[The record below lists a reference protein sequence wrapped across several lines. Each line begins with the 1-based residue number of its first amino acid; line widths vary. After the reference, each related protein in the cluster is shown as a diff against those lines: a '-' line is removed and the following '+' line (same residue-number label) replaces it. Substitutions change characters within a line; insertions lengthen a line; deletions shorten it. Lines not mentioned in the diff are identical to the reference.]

1 MTNRPMPPSR
11 SIAPSLPGCGPHPD
25 RPMPGLPAPRTDG
38 AAVRRSTA
46 FRPVA
51 VLAAAVVIAGAGL
64 VGAVQPAVASQE
76 AVPVALPGALPGA
89 GPQAA
94 PDAAVSVIDLDWVD
108 ASRQREVPA
117 RLYLPAGGPLA
128 AAGRPLPLVVFS
140 HGLGGSRFGYSH
152 LGRHWAAQG
161 FASLHLQHPGSD
173 RAVWSARVWELAQNL
188 RAAASE
194 ANAVARAQDV
204 SFGIS
209 ALLADPVL
217 GGRIDAAR
225 IAVAGHSYGANTA
238 LLVAGASVS
247 REVDGRERRI
257 DYRDPRVK
265 AAVLLS
271 VPPFYGEGDP
281 REILRSVRIPTL
293 HLTGTEDTINI
304 PGYRSEPQDRIR
316 IFDALPR
323 GPDAGTHA
331 LAVFAGGTHSIF
343 TDRTDRAGPTLNRT
357 VKAATRDL
365 TTAFLRATLDGAPF
379 DAVTRWLD
387 TGGSLLAQRAVQP
400 GRDRV
405 IDDVRP

>member
-1 MTNRPMPPSR
+1 MMNRLPPP
-11 SIAPSLPGCGPHPD
+11 IVPISLP
-25 RPMPGLPAPRTDG
+25 RVALA
-38 AAVRRSTA
+38 
-46 FRPVA
+46 A
-51 VLAAAVVIAGAGL
+51 VLAAAVLAA
-64 VGAVQPAVASQE
+64 PALASHQ
-76 AVPVALPGALPGA
+76 PVAAV
-89 GPQAA
+89 A
-94 PDAAVSVIDLDWVD
+94 PDAALPASPPASDPDAAVAVIDLDWIDGV
-108 ASRQREVPA
+108 RQREVPA
-117 RLYLPAGGPLA
+117 RLYLPHRPGADA
-128 AAGRPLPLVVFS
+128 VARPLPLVVFS

-152 LGRHWAAQG
+152 LGRHWASQG
-161 FASLHLQHPGSD
+161 FASLHLQHKGSD

-209 ALLADPVL
+209 ALLADPAL
-217 GGRIDAAR
+217 GGRIDASR

-247 REVDGRERRI
+247 REVDGRERRV

-281 REILRSVRIPTL
+281 REILRGVRIPTL
-293 HLTGTEDTINI
+293 HLTGTEDTISI
-304 PGYRSEPQDRIR
+304 PGYRSDPEDRIR

-323 GPDAGTHA
+323 GPEAGTRA

-343 TDRTDRAGPTLNRT
+343 TDRTDRAGPALNRT
-357 VKAATRDL
+357 VKAATREL
-365 TTAFLRATLDGAPF
+365 TTAFLRATLDDAPF

-387 TGGSLLAQRAVQP
+387 AGGSLLAQRAVQP

-405 IDDVRP
+405 IGDARP